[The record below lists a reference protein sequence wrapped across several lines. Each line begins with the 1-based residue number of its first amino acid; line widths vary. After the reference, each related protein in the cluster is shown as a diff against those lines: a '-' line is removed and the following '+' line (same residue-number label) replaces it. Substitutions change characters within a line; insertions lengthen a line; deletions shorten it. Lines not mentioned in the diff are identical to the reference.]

1 MSVAMTRRAFV
12 AVLPAFALAG
22 CMSGGRQSVPAAVVP
37 VEPQIPDYYRQM
49 YGAIY
54 GEPFPIPAADLTRLD
69 PRYYRQEV
77 VYPTPEV
84 AGTIVVDTAARYL
97 YLVGE
102 NGRAMRYGVGVGREG
117 LAFEGVGSISR
128 KAEWPSWRPTNDMI
142 AREPERYGPLADG
155 MPPGPMNPLGSR
167 ALYLYRNGR
176 DTLFRIHGSME
187 EHSIGQS
194 ISSGCIRLLNHD
206 VIDLYRRV
214 PVGSRVVVIQ
224 NGNGFG
230 V

>member
-1 MSVAMTRRAFV
+1 MPVVLTRRAFV
-12 AVLPAFALAG
+12 AAMPLALAG
-22 CMSGGRQSVPAAVVP
+22 CISGVRQSVPAAAIP
-37 VEPQIPDYYRQM
+37 VAPQIPDFYRQM
-49 YGAIY
+49 YGPVY

-77 VYPTPEV
+77 VYATPEP
-84 AGTIVVDTAARYL
+84 AGTIVVDTAARYV

-102 NGRAMRYGVGVGREG
+102 YGRAMRYGVGVGREG
-117 LAFEGVGSISR
+117 LAFEGVGIIQR
-128 KAEWPSWRPTNDMI
+128 KAEWPSWRPTSDMI

-155 MPPGPMNPLGSR
+155 MPPGPTNPLGSR

-187 EHSIGQS
+187 EASIGQS
-194 ISSGCIRLLNHD
+194 ISSGCIRLLNQD

-214 PVGSRVVVIQ
+214 PIGSRVVVIQ
-224 NGNGFG
+224 SGGM
-230 V
+230 VAA

>member
-1 MSVAMTRRAFV
+1 MSVALTRRAFIAAMPV
-12 AVLPAFALAG
+12 ALAG
-22 CMSGGRQSVPAAVVP
+22 CVSGLREPVPSVVVP
-37 VEPQIPDYYRQM
+37 VTPQIPEFYRQM
-49 YGAIY
+49 YGPIFD
-54 GEPFPIPAADLTRLD
+54 EPYPLPAADLTRLD

-77 VYPTPEV
+77 FYATPEPT
-84 AGTIVVDTAARYL
+84 GTIVVDTAARYL

-102 NGRAMRYGVGVGREG
+102 NGRAMRYGVGVGLEG
-117 LAFEGVGSISR
+117 LAFEGVGVIQR
-128 KAEWPSWRPTNDMI
+128 KAMWPSWRPTTSMI

-167 ALYLYRNGR
+167 ALYLYRNGV

-187 EHSIGQS
+187 EASIGQS
-194 ISSGCIRLLNHD
+194 VSSGCIRLLNHD

-224 NGNGFG
+224 SGAGLP